1 MTSHLA
7 VMAENKA
14 RILAQCVVV
23 FFFVYCTEQAIVCK
37 QLKNMV
43 LGFVFILRELTE
55 TCMFV
60 FWGLQIFSTNSVI

>member
-1 MTSHLA
+1 M
-7 VMAENKA
+7 
-14 RILAQCVVV
+14 
-23 FFFVYCTEQAIVCK
+23 CK

-60 FWGLQIFSTNSVI
+60 FLGLRIFSTNCHIMTVANCLVSTGSSMLTFIALPH